1 MLERSFL
8 IWPRGG
14 IVIGLVIALCGCVNN
29 ATAPIAHKSAA
40 PRESA
45 TVHRSAGPVKK
56 RAAARPA
63 SYVVQRGDTLYSIA
77 WRFGIDFRPL
87 SQWNR
92 LRNPNLINV
101 GQRLRL
107 RAPLRPRNKSAANN
121 RPKSPAV
128 TNIPKRDKKAT
139 PAKTRPRPIN
149 WSWPADGAVK
159 VASSALGTKGIEI
172 SGVRGQLV
180 KSAAGGTVVY
190 SGSGLRGY
198 GQLIIIKHSEDFLS
212 AYAHNERLL
221 VADGAAVKRGQQIAE
236 MGDSDA
242 KRVMLHF
249 EIRRDGK
256 AVEPRKYLP
265 QR

>member
-8 IWPRGG
+8 IRPRGG
-14 IVIGLVIALCGCVNN
+14 IVLGLALALCGCVNN
-29 ATAPIAHKSAA
+29 ATAPIANKSAA

-56 RAAARPA
+56 RDVVRPA

-77 WRFGIDFRPL
+77 WRFGIDFRTL
-87 SQWNR
+87 SQWSR
-92 LRNPNLINV
+92 LSNPNLIKV

-107 RAPLRPRNKSAANN
+107 RAPAQPLSKSAANN
-121 RPKSPAV
+121 PAKRPAA
-128 TNIPKRDKKAT
+128 TNILKRVKKSA
-139 PAKTRPRPIN
+139 PAKSRPRPIN

-172 SGVRGQLV
+172 SGVQGQSV
-180 KSAAGGTVVY
+180 KAAAGGTVVY
-190 SGSGLRGY
+190 RGSGLRGY

-212 AYAHNERLL
+212 AYAHNERLI
-221 VADGAAVKRGQQIAE
+221 VAEGAAVKRGQQIAE

-265 QR
+265 PR